1 MKLVKIM
8 LFASIVIVCF
18 LGFLIHP
25 EHEPSYFWE
34 KIPVFEA
41 IFSFIGCIVLIIFSK
56 VLGRYF
62 LEKQEN
68 YYD

>member
-1 MKLVKIM
+1 MKLLKI
-8 LFASIVIVCF
+8 LLVASIVVVCC
-18 LGFLIHP
+18 LGFLVHP

-41 IFSFIGCIVLIIFSK
+41 VFGFIGCIALIIFSK
-56 VLGRYF
+56 GLGRYF
-62 LEKQEN
+62 LERKED